1 MIKTVM
7 QEAFNKQITKE
18 MFSSNLYLS
27 MAAYFQ
33 ESNLNGFANWMRI
46 QAQEEMSHA
55 LKFFDYLLNR
65 NGQPCIS
72 AIEAPQKNWLNPLDC
87 FESALHHEEMI
98 TESINELADLA
109 IKEGDHASLILLQ
122 WFVNEQVEEEA
133 TSNEIVDRLKLAGDS
148 KSGLFILD
156 NELKQRV
163 FVPEPIVK

>member
-1 MIKTVM
+1 MIKEAM
-7 QEAFNKQITKE
+7 QTAINQQITKE
-18 MFSSNLYLS
+18 MFSSNLYLA

-33 ESNLNGFANWMRI
+33 RINFNGFANWMRI

-55 LKFFDYLLNR
+55 LKFFDYVLNR
-65 NGQPCIS
+65 NGEPVIS
-72 AIEAPQKNWLNPLDC
+72 AIEAPGTNWKNPLDC
-87 FESALHHEEMI
+87 FEAALHHEEMI
-98 TESINELADLA
+98 TESINNLADLA

-133 TSNEIVDRLKLAGDS
+133 TSNDIVDRLKLAGDS

-163 FVPEPIVK
+163 FVPEPTAK